1 MLWKGVFYNEFL
13 LLYDRVLSNIL
24 WFRCL

>member
-1 MLWKGVFYNEFL
+1 MLWKGVCYNEFL

-24 WFRCL
+24 CFRCL